1 MMKPGR
7 IFWQAGEKMKDA
19 AKYMAPLLGLAA
31 LVLPMQAATA
41 GSMIH
46 KTAAVAGSTQNQRG
60 GYSSGEIIAEGHKFF
75 GKTTKGLA
83 RAVESVFARNGRPT
97 GYILGQE
104 ASGAF
109 IGGLRY
115 GEGTLYMKNGQRRKV
130 FWQGPSLGFDAGGN
144 GSRVLMLVYNIDTAR
159 EIYDRF
165 YGISGSAYLIGGLGV
180 SYNSNQKVTVAPI
193 RTGVGARLGANVGYL
208 KMTSRPTWNPF

>member
-1 MMKPGR
+1 MTRTTKRFMPV
-7 IFWQAGEKMKDA
+7 A
-19 AKYMAPLLGLAA
+19 ALAA
-31 LVLPMQAATA
+31 LTLAMSAQVADA

-46 KTAAVAGSTQNQRG
+46 RTAAVTGDTRG
-60 GYSSGEIIAEGHKFF
+60 QHRGFSSREIIDEGHRFF

-83 RAVESVFARNGRPT
+83 RAVESVFARQGRPL

-109 IGGLRY
+109 VGGLRY

-159 EIYDRF
+159 EIYSRF
-165 YGISGSAYLIGGLGV
+165 YGISGSAYLVGGLGV
-180 SYNSNQKVTVAPI
+180 SYHSNQKVTVAPI
-193 RTGVGARLGANVGYL
+193 RTGVGARLGASVGYL
-208 KMTSRPTWNPF
+208 KMTARPTWNPF